1 VAAALILVA
10 ILLFLVVLFLI
21 SAIKVAREYER
32 GIIFRLG
39 RLLAEP
45 KGPGLFL
52 LIPIVDRMVKVDLRT
67 ITLNIPP
74 QEVIT
79 KDNVP
84 VRVNAVAYFRIID
97 GKKAIVEVENYMVA
111 TSQIAQT
118 TLRSVLGQHLLDELL
133 SERDKINAILQGIID
148 ESTAPWGIKVSAVEV
163 KDVEIPSSMQR
174 AMARQAEAERERRAK
189 VINAEG
195 EFQASE
201 RLRDAAAVM
210 AGEPIAIQLRY
221 LQTLVELGSSQ
232 STTIVFPAPIDL
244 LKPFLERAPETRSIT
259 PSVEPEHRRAA

>member
-1 VAAALILVA
+1 MTAAIVAVIAVVILV
-10 ILLFLVVLFLI
+10 LLFLFAAV
-21 SAIKVAREYER
+21 KVAREYER

-39 RLLAEP
+39 RLLPEP

-84 VRVNAVAYFRIID
+84 ARVNAVAYFRIVEP
-97 GKKAIVEVENYMVA
+97 KNAIVQVENFMVA

-133 SERDKINAILQGIID
+133 SERDKINAILQEIID
-148 ESTAPWGIKVSAVEV
+148 ESTSPWGIKVSIVEV

-189 VINAEG
+189 VIAAEG

-201 RLRDAAAVM
+201 RLKDAAVVI
-210 AGEPIAIQLRY
+210 EKHPIALQLRY
-221 LQTLVELGSSQ
+221 LQTRLELGSSQ
-232 STTIVFPAPIDL
+232 STTIVFPAPIEL
-244 LKPFLERAPETRSIT
+244 LKPFLERTNSG
-259 PSVEPEHRRAA
+259 S